1 MSMRRMAVVTGIAA
15 LLAAMPAGA
24 QVPYQ
29 TNIDFQQFRPA
40 PGPYNFFTVQG
51 SRVEGSTSLS
61 LGAWMNYGYRPLTIF
76 GASCPSL
83 SNDTGCSLGDVR
95 SRPIEH
101 LATLDLQ
108 ASVTLFNRLLL
119 SVDLP
124 LTYES
129 GQATDHS
136 NARPVVDSAGDIQ
149 SQSAGG
155 LGDPRIEAKVRIAG
169 SGLTGVGLGASAFV
183 TVPVG
188 QYAGAGGH
196 FIAEDSVT
204 FGGRLIGE
212 YRRGRISV
220 ALNLGAL
227 SRPSSLG
234 LLSTSVGSRLTWGAA
249 LGVDISPRLGV
260 IAEGYGT
267 SDLTS
272 RLQDNNVDVL
282 AGARYRVRDL
292 SFTAGAGSGL
302 LQGAGSPV
310 ARAFLGVG
318 WAPYRVDADHDGVT
332 DDVDRCPTEPE
343 DRDGFEDE
351 DGCPDPDN
359 DGDGIPDTTDRCPDQ
374 PEDRDNFQ
382 DADGCPDPDND
393 NDGVPDG
400 YDACPREPE
409 DRDGDHDDDGCPDN
423 DRDHDGVT
431 DDRDRCP
438 NDPEDTDG
446 FEDED
451 GCPDPDNDHDG
462 IPDAEDQ
469 CSDQAEDME
478 GVEDT
483 DGCPEGN
490 RDRDHDGIPDAR
502 DRCPDEPEIF
512 NGIDDTDGCPEAGA
526 PALAQL
532 NGTQIT
538 ILDQVNFAARR
549 DRIVGRR
556 SFHVLEAVQG
566 LLGAHP
572 EITHLE
578 VQGHTDNSG
587 RADRNTELSQRRAD
601 AVRHWLVE
609 HGVAGGRLTAH
620 GYGPTMPLESNATDE
635 GRARN
640 RRVEFHVV
648 PDAAAAPASP
658 PAAPGAPAAPST
670 PPAAA
675 PAAPAVP
682 AAAPAAPPAT
692 H

>member
-272 RLQDNNVDVL
+272 RLQDNNVEVL

-438 NDPEDTDG
+438 NDPEDTTASRTRTAA
-446 FEDED
+446 
-451 GCPDPDNDHDG
+451 P
-462 IPDAEDQ
+462 IPTTTTTA
-469 CSDQAEDME
+469 SPTPRISAAIRPR
-478 GVEDT
+478 T
-483 DGCPEGN
+483 WRASRTP
-490 RDRDHDGIPDAR
+490 
-502 DRCPDEPEIF
+502 
-512 NGIDDTDGCPEAGA
+512 TGA
-526 PALAQL
+526 PRATVTATTT
-532 NGTQIT
+532 GSPTPVT
-538 ILDQVNFAARR
+538 GAPTSPRSSTASTTPTAAPRLEPRR
-549 DRIVGRR
+549 LPSSTGRR
-556 SFHVLEAVQG
+556 S
-566 LLGAHP
+566 
-572 EITHLE
+572 
-578 VQGHTDNSG
+578 
-587 RADRNTELSQRRAD
+587 
-601 AVRHWLVE
+601 
-609 HGVAGGRLTAH
+609 
-620 GYGPTMPLESNATDE
+620 
-635 GRARN
+635 
-640 RRVEFHVV
+640 
-648 PDAAAAPASP
+648 
-658 PAAPGAPAAPST
+658 PSST
-670 PPAAA
+670 R
-675 PAAPAVP
+675 
-682 AAAPAAPPAT
+682 
-692 H
+692 